1 MGIKYLAFLNVWYLV
16 CSPEVCQGLEKEGME
31 KLVTYCTKT
40 YTVSRCNLSVY
51 CQIIPLFQG
60 NFRYSVKTILQF
72 LGILVS

>member
-1 MGIKYLAFLNVWYLV
+1 MSGIWYAHRKFATGWKRR
-16 CSPEVCQGLEKEGME
+16 EWK

-40 YTVSRCNLSVY
+40 YTVSFCNPSVY

-72 LGILVS
+72 LGIIGILKK